1 MGEIIAIVDGELSI
15 TMELM
20 IWIQYLDKFLMLLL
34 LLLFFFLNKGDRD
47 FPSCSVAKTLCS
59 QGKGPGQRTRSH
71 TLQLKVPYAAIKAQS
86 SQIQ

>member
-1 MGEIIAIVDGELSI
+1 MDGEISI

-20 IWIQYLDKFLMLLL
+20 IWIQYLDKFLMLL

-71 TLQLKVPYAAIKAQS
+71 TLQLKVPRAAIKAQS

>member
-34 LLLFFFLNKGDRD
+34 LLLFFF
-47 FPSCSVAKTLCS
+47 
-59 QGKGPGQRTRSH
+59 
-71 TLQLKVPYAAIKAQS
+71 
-86 SQIQ
+86 